1 MSETTTTTE
10 TAKPKGAKSS
20 KEPITPQSLR
30 IRRQWSRSRLVVE
43 VKSGAKHVRPN
54 EGMAVT
60 ATCYRSRSSLHPP
73 SNARATRRY
82 LVESVRESS
91 LNP

>member
-54 EGMAVT
+54 EGMAVRT
-60 ATCYRSRSSLHPP
+60 KPLE
-73 SNARATRRY
+73 RRT
-82 LVESVRESS
+82 LRVR
-91 LNP
+91 